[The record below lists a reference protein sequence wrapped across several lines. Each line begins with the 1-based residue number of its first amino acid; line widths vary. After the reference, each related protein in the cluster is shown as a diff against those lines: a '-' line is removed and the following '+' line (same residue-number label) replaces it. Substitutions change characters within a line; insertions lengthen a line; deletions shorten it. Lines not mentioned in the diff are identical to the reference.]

1 MKNKIVVFDVDETLG
16 YFTQL
21 GVFCDCL
28 DEYFNDVNY
37 GNKNFNKILDLCPEF
52 IRPNLFPTLQFLKQK
67 KKNNECYKVMIY
79 TNNQG
84 PQLWVENLKAY
95 FDNKLK
101 FKLFDQIIAAFKVRG
116 QRVELGRTS
125 HDKTIDDFF
134 RCTKL
139 PLDVEI
145 CFIDDLFH
153 EKMENDK
160 VYYINVKP
168 YHYELSFSNFL
179 LRFLD
184 SELANNIKNNEEFI
198 SQLNSIYTK
207 MRFNYMKKDKKE
219 QEIDEIVGKKL
230 FHHIKQFFYENNN
243 ETLKRK
249 INKKKNKSIKKR

>member
-67 KKNNECYKVMIY
+67 KKNKECYKVMIY

-116 QRVELGRTS
+116 KRVELGRTS

-184 SELANNIKNNEEFI
+184 SELGNNIKNNEEFI
-198 SQLNSIYTK
+198 TQLNSIYTK

-230 FHHIKQFFYENNN
+230 FYHIKQFFYENNN

>member
-249 INKKKNKSIKKR
+249 MNKKKNKSIKKR

>member
-67 KKNNECYKVMIY
+67 KKNKECYKVMIY

-116 QRVELGRTS
+116 KRVELGRTS

-249 INKKKNKSIKKR
+249 MNKKKNKSIKKR

>member
-1 MKNKIVVFDVDETLG
+1 
-16 YFTQL
+16 
-21 GVFCDCL
+21 
-28 DEYFNDVNY
+28 
-37 GNKNFNKILDLCPEF
+37 
-52 IRPNLFPTLQFLKQK
+52 
-67 KKNNECYKVMIY
+67 MIY

-116 QRVELGRTS
+116 KRVELGRTS

-249 INKKKNKSIKKR
+249 MNKKKNKSIKKR